1 MTLIKLPNH
10 PVKVACVYT
19 PAPAPV
25 SALDFSSS
33 ASVEPSAKFSLNINA
48 FNGNTSNFGGK
59 GNGK

>member
-1 MTLIKLPNH
+1 MTLIKLPDH

-33 ASVEPSAKFSLNINA
+33 HRAESPSAKFSLNINA
-48 FNGNTSNFGGK
+48 FNGNTSNFGGNRK
-59 GNGK
+59 